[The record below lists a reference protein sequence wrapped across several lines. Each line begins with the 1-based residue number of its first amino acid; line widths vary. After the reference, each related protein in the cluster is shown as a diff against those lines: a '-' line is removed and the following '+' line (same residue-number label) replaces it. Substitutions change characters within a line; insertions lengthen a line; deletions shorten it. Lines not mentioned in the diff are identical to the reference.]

1 MELKKKKCVTTSVSY
16 CAAQNENHSQTHSL
30 MFMLYLIYLLDF
42 GFSLILGKK
51 KVAMIL
57 SQLSTTYS
65 QEAEIM

>member
-1 MELKKKKCVTTSVSY
+1 MELKKKMCDHKCLLLCSPKWKPFTDSQSY
-16 CAAQNENHSQTHSL
+16 VHAVFDLSS
-30 MFMLYLIYLLDF
+30 
-42 GFSLILGKK
+42 GFWVLFNFRKK

>member
-1 MELKKKKCVTTSVSY
+1 
-16 CAAQNENHSQTHSL
+16 
-30 MFMLYLIYLLDF
+30 MFMLYLICLLDF